1 MSCVHCGQ
9 QVEPAFRYC
18 PWCGSAQR
26 RKLVEFFRGHDDF
39 DFGRSLRVSRY
50 FRTRETEPHV
60 RFSVWNEEGVA
71 QAAVSIDEDEAARLG
86 ALLAPRPARKPRRS
100 FLGLHSS

>member
-1 MSCVHCGQ
+1 MSCVQCGQ

-39 DFGRSLRVSRY
+39 DHSRSLRVSRY
-50 FRTRETEPHV
+50 FRTPEQEPHV
-60 RFSVWNEEGVA
+60 RFSVWSEAGVA

-86 ALLAPRPARKPRRS
+86 ALLAPRPPRKPRRS
-100 FLGLHSS
+100 FLRMHSS